1 MEKEHYFP
9 AGHVGNPE
17 GARQR
22 HLARS
27 GSQSHGSNNRFILT
41 AHRANQIM
49 M

>member
-1 MEKEHYFP
+1 MEKEHCFP

-22 HLARS
+22 HFACS
-27 GSQSHGSNNRFILT
+27 GSQSHGSNNQFILT
-41 AHRANQIM
+41 AHGANQIM